1 MLSTT
6 IRRIKVTSLLLL
18 FRSLSNAVNVAV
30 KILLLDT
37 LSVVILKNLFLILN
51 RFKISNKVFA
61 SREPVCYSKSLS
73 IVKRTF
79 SYF

>member
-18 FRSLSNAVNVAV
+18 FRSLSNAANVAI
-30 KILLLDT
+30 KILLLDA

-51 RFKISNKVFA
+51 RFKISNKVFV
-61 SREPVCYSKSLS
+61 SREPVYYFKSLFTAR
-73 IVKRTF
+73 RTS